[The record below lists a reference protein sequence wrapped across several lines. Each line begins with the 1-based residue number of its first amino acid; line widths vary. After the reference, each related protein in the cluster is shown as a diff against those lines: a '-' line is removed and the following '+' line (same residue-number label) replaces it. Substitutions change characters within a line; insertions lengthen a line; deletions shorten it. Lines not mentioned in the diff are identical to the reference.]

1 MTKPEPDFDEELRNG
16 HFGPSGADQ
25 QQCSRLIDS
34 NAERLVDTL
43 FASLKVIFPAS
54 FSTVLKHPRDEATA
68 KRQWVAAFIENG
80 ITSGHQLSAGMKRAR
95 ASVSPFWPTPGQ
107 FISWCRKGD
116 YVAAGLPDENML
128 CDMVMRYC
136 AQRGLYH
143 SPEAYPWQDN
153 THYWMVTSLYSQMTS
168 HNLSESELRKA
179 CEKELEKMSRR
190 IREGESIPPPR
201 AQLEKIYEPVSPER
215 ARAHI
220 SRLKMLLKRNSKHD
234 MKPFRAT
241 ELTSVLKDASG
252 IDTLH

>member
-1 MTKPEPDFDEELRNG
+1 MTKPESGFNDQLQNG

-25 QQCSRLIDS
+25 QQEGRLVDS

-80 ITSGHQLSAGMKRAR
+80 ITSGHQISAGMKLAR

-116 YVAAGLPDENML
+116 YAAAGLPDENTL
-128 CDMVMRYC
+128 YDMVMRYC

-143 SPEAYPWQDN
+143 SPEACPWQDN

-168 HNLSESELRKA
+168 HSLSEAELRKA

-201 AQLEKIYEPVSPER
+201 AQLEKIYVPVSPER

-220 SRLKMLLKRNSKHD
+220 NQLKRLVKRKSMHAL
-234 MKPFRAT
+234 R
-241 ELTSVLKDASG
+241 SVSAPESAALQKEISG
-252 IDTLH
+252 KGTFH

>member
-1 MTKPEPDFDEELRNG
+1 MTKPESGFDEELQNDQFR
-16 HFGPSGADQ
+16 PSVADPQ
-25 QQCSRLIDS
+25 HDDRLIDS

-80 ITSGHQLSAGMKRAR
+80 ITSGHQISAGMKRAR

-168 HNLSESELRKA
+168 HNLSEGELRKA

-201 AQLEKIYEPVSPER
+201 AQLEKIYVPVSPER
-215 ARAHI
+215 AKAHI
-220 SRLKMLLKRNSKHD
+220 SQLKMLLKRKSMHEL
-234 MKPFRAT
+234 RAVSAT
-241 ELTSVLKDASG
+241 KSASAEKG
-252 IDTLH
+252 GFGTMH

>member
-1 MTKPEPDFDEELRNG
+1 MTKPESGFNDQLQNG

-25 QQCSRLIDS
+25 QQEGRLVDS

-80 ITSGHQLSAGMKRAR
+80 ITSGHQISAGMKHAR

-168 HNLSESELRKA
+168 HNLSEGELLKA

-190 IREGESIPPPR
+190 IREGESIPPPC
-201 AQLEKIYEPVSPER
+201 AQLEKIYVPVSPER
-215 ARAHI
+215 AKAHI
-220 SRLKMLLKRNSKHD
+220 SQLKMLLKRKSMYALRSLSAAESAALQK
-234 MKPFRAT
+234 
-241 ELTSVLKDASG
+241 ELSG
-252 IDTLH
+252 KGTLH

>member
-1 MTKPEPDFDEELRNG
+1 MTKSEPGFE
-16 HFGPSGADQ
+16 Q
-25 QQCSRLIDS
+25 QDGRLVDS

-80 ITSGHQLSAGMKRAR
+80 FTSGHQLSAGMKCAR

-116 YVAAGLPDENML
+116 YVAAGLPDEDAL
-128 CDMVMRYC
+128 YDMVIEYC
-136 AQRGLYH
+136 ARRGLYH

-168 HNLSESELRKA
+168 HNLSEGELRKA

-201 AQLEKIYEPVSPER
+201 AQLEKFYVPVSPER

-220 SRLKMLLKRNSKHD
+220 SRLKMLLKRNSKHGLR
-234 MKPFRAT
+234 PVLPSESEHSCFRR
-241 ELTSVLKDASG
+241 
-252 IDTLH
+252 

>member
-1 MTKPEPDFDEELRNG
+1 MTKPESGFDEELQNDQFR
-16 HFGPSGADQ
+16 PSVADPQ
-25 QQCSRLIDS
+25 HDDRLIDS

-80 ITSGHQLSAGMKRAR
+80 ITSGHQISAGMKRAR

-168 HNLSESELRKA
+168 HNLSEGELRKA

-201 AQLEKIYEPVSPER
+201 AQLEKIYVPVSPER
-215 ARAHI
+215 AKAHI
-220 SRLKMLLKRNSKHD
+220 SQLKMLLKRKSMHD
-234 MKPFRAT
+234 LRSVSAPESAALQK
-241 ELTSVLKDASG
+241 ELSG
-252 IDTLH
+252 KGILH

>member
-1 MTKPEPDFDEELRNG
+1 MTKPEPGFE
-16 HFGPSGADQ
+16 Q
-25 QQCSRLIDS
+25 QDGRLVDS
-34 NAERLVDTL
+34 NAERLVDIL
-43 FASLKVIFPAS
+43 FACLKVIFPAS

-80 ITSGHQLSAGMKRAR
+80 ITSGHQISAGMKRAR

-116 YVAAGLPDENML
+116 YVAAGLPDENTL
-128 CDMVMRYC
+128 YDMVMRYC

-143 SPEAYPWQDN
+143 SPEACPWQDN

-168 HNLSESELRKA
+168 HNLSEAELRKA

-201 AQLEKIYEPVSPER
+201 AQVEKIYVPVSPER

-220 SRLKMLLKRNSKHD
+220 NQLKMRLKRKSMHALR
-234 MKPFRAT
+234 
-241 ELTSVLKDASG
+241 SVSAPESAALQKEISG
-252 IDTLH
+252 KGTFH

>member
-1 MTKPEPDFDEELRNG
+1 MTKPEPGFNDQLQNG

-25 QQCSRLIDS
+25 QQEGRLVDS

-80 ITSGHQLSAGMKRAR
+80 ITSGHQISAGMKLAR

-116 YVAAGLPDENML
+116 YAAADLPDEHAL
-128 CDMVMRYC
+128 YDMVIRYS
-136 AQRGLYH
+136 ARRGLYN
-143 SPEAYPWQDN
+143 SPETYPWQAN
-153 THYWMVTSLYSQMTS
+153 THYWLVTTLYSQMTS
-168 HNLSESELRKA
+168 HNLSEGELRKA

-201 AQLEKIYEPVSPER
+201 AQLEKIYVPVSPER

-220 SRLKMLLKRNSKHD
+220 SRLKMLLKRNSKHGLR
-234 MKPFRAT
+234 PVLPSESEHSCFRR
-241 ELTSVLKDASG
+241 
-252 IDTLH
+252 

>member
-1 MTKPEPDFDEELRNG
+1 MTKPESGFNDQLQNG

-25 QQCSRLIDS
+25 QQEGRLVDS

-80 ITSGHQLSAGMKRAR
+80 ITSGHQISAGMKRAR

-168 HNLSESELRKA
+168 HNLSEGELRKA

-201 AQLEKIYEPVSPER
+201 AQLEKIYVPVSPER
-215 ARAHI
+215 AKAHI
-220 SRLKMLLKRNSKHD
+220 SQLKMLLKRKSMHEL
-234 MKPFRAT
+234 RAVSAT
-241 ELTSVLKDASG
+241 KSASAEKG
-252 IDTLH
+252 GFGTMH

>member
-1 MTKPEPDFDEELRNG
+1 MTKPEPGLE
-16 HFGPSGADQ
+16 Q
-25 QQCSRLIDS
+25 QYGRLVDS
-34 NAERLVDTL
+34 NAEHLVDTL
-43 FASLKVIFPAS
+43 FASLKVIFPVS

-116 YVAAGLPDENML
+116 YVAAGLPDENTL
-128 CDMVMRYC
+128 YDMVMHYC

-168 HNLSESELRKA
+168 HNLSEGELRKA

-190 IREGESIPPPR
+190 IREGEAIPPPR
-201 AQLEKIYEPVSPER
+201 AQLEKIYVPVSPER

-220 SRLKMLLKRNSKHD
+220 SRLKMLLKRNSKHGLR
-234 MKPFRAT
+234 PVLPSESEHSCFRR
-241 ELTSVLKDASG
+241 
-252 IDTLH
+252 

>member
-1 MTKPEPDFDEELRNG
+1 MTKSEPGFE
-16 HFGPSGADQ
+16 Q
-25 QQCSRLIDS
+25 QDGRLVDS

-80 ITSGHQLSAGMKRAR
+80 FTSGHQLSAGMKCAR

-116 YVAAGLPDENML
+116 YVAAGLPDEDAL
-128 CDMVMRYC
+128 YDMVIEYC
-136 AQRGLYH
+136 ARRGLYH

-153 THYWMVTSLYSQMTS
+153 THYWMVTNLYSQMTS
-168 HNLSESELRKA
+168 HNLSEGELRKA

-201 AQLEKIYEPVSPER
+201 AQLEKIYVPVSPER

-220 SRLKMLLKRNSKHD
+220 SRLKMLLKRNSKHGLR
-234 MKPFRAT
+234 PVLPSESEHSCFRR
-241 ELTSVLKDASG
+241 
-252 IDTLH
+252 